1 MGPLC
6 ACRVAGV
13 CLLVSL
19 GVVLLAACGGGG
31 GGGDADEDSKD
42 LVLVKFS
49 LIDVADNPTG
59 ASGTTNAYR
68 NNRLRFTFSEEVDAS
83 SVSDRT
89 IQIGIPSGTSL
100 FLTAKGRFETDGNV
114 VIFDPRVTV
123 IGEPHPFGFEADSV
137 YSVTV
142 KGLPETKTIQSPGG
156 DQVMSTFTTS
166 FTTTDLYLPDHDQP
180 EITVISPPA
189 LDANQVAHLLGQT
202 PEERNIE
209 NDASRDLDGLGQPI
223 IGTGVWEQV
232 WVPSSGDVVLEFSEA
247 VNPATFDPDM
257 SFMVTNTDRG
267 REVLGV
273 FRYSDDAKTV
283 TFRPT
288 FGFGRGPY
296 VIRVDVTVDLTDLAG
311 NPIANPQQ
319 WFFLSEYDPTA
330 VNEGVMEEYFD
341 DNLYED
347 TNFTPPGA
355 EGIADWN
362 PVTAPGTLASTF
374 GNTSTTVPTPSA
386 PFGSGNCIPMGG
398 GGTWDS
404 YWGQLWYSSAAVG
417 SAGTISG
424 YKYFMYSN
432 SSSSGLVYKGLTVT
446 IGHAK
451 GTSCPFATN
460 NLRASHFTG
469 TPVTA
474 INNHPSWTL
483 PSIPTGTPIP
493 FPKFTGSFGYNGTS
507 NLIVDICKD
516 SASFNTY
523 WSVASGNQNGARAYG
538 TPKTG
543 TTTMG
548 TGVPYMMQCVID
560 FRTEDSMAQ
569 SMWFKMDSQD
579 PIFLDPIINPTEQPA
594 GTETAVMFEGAV
606 GDGNGQVDP
615 TSATGYVDDVE
626 DLDGH
631 EYLRFRAAFTAN
643 LGTGV
648 GPKLEDIVIPYIFF

>member
-114 VIFDPRVTV
+114 VTFDPGVTV

-142 KGLPETKTIQSPGG
+142 KGLPETKTIESPAG
-156 DQVMSTFTTS
+156 DQVVSTFTTS

-180 EITVISPPA
+180 EIAVISPPA

-223 IGTGVWEQV
+223 IGTGIWEQI
-232 WVPSSGDVVLEFSEA
+232 WVSSSGDVVLEFSEA
-247 VNPATFDPDM
+247 MNPATFDAEV
-257 SFMVTNTDRG
+257 SFMVTNLDRG

-273 FRYSDDAKTV
+273 YRYSDDGMTV

-296 VIRVDVTVDLTDLAG
+296 MIRVDATVELTDLAG

-319 WFFLSEYDPTA
+319 WNFLSEYDPTA

-341 DNLYED
+341 DNLGED
-347 TNFTPPGA
+347 TDFAPPGA
-355 EGIADWN
+355 EGIASWN
-362 PVTAPGTLASTF
+362 PPTDPGVLASTF
-374 GNTSTTVPTPSA
+374 GTRQITMPTPPGGSSNSI
-386 PFGSGNCIPMGG
+386 PFGSGGWSSCRFQ
-398 GGTWDS
+398 S
-404 YWGQLWYSSAAVG
+404 WYKG
-417 SAGTISG
+417 SELGNAGTISG
-424 YKYFMYSN
+424 LSFF
-432 SSSSGLVYKGLTVT
+432 V
-446 IGHAK
+446 
-451 GTSCPFATN
+451 GTSFTQGAVLTNFIVQAGHCSGQMAAGPFASNFNVGSPTTLIN
-460 NLRASHFTG
+460 G
-469 TPVTA
+469 VT
-474 INNHPSWTL
+474 WTL
-483 PSIPTGTPIP
+483 PTNMAANQPVP
-493 FPKFTGSFGYNGTS
+493 FPALGKSFGFNGTNNVVIDLGKASTTGSGATWSCRSGFDSNVRRSWNTSQTQNSSTGSSVGY
-507 NLIVDICKD
+507 
-516 SASFNTY
+516 TY
-523 WSVASGNQNGARAYG
+523 
-538 TPKTG
+538 
-543 TTTMG
+543 
-548 TGVPYMMQCVID
+548 PYLVS

-569 SMWFKMDSQD
+569 SMWYKMDSPD
-579 PIFLDPIINPTEQPA
+579 PVFLDPIINPTEQPA
-594 GTETAVMFEGAV
+594 GTETAVMFEGALD
-606 GDGNGQVDP
+606 DGNGQVDP
-615 TSATGYVDDVE
+615 TSASSYVDDVT
-626 DLDGH
+626 DLDGY
-631 EYLRFRAAFTAN
+631 EYIRFRAAFTAN